1 MTKAELVKQLEPF
14 PDEAEVIVQTSHTE
28 EYLQKVELSH
38 WNFVYGCGR
47 EGAEFGTFIM
57 LEGRRK

>member
-1 MTKAELVKQLEPF
+1 MTKAELIKQLESF
-14 PDEAEVIVQTSHTE
+14 PDEAEIIIQTSHQE
-28 EYLQKVELSH
+28 EYLQKIELSH

-57 LEGRRK
+57 LEGGRK